1 MPPPDEG
8 GVVIV
13 GDDGTEH
20 VFPSG
25 FDPKKAAAI
34 VRGSVPRTAIP
45 AMELGRREPG
55 GFTVSDFVSPAP
67 KPALNTALEGS
78 AHPQT
83 AGDFLSLLIPS
94 ELTALGGAKVAT
106 TLRGPVGKATEAVGK
121 TMEAIGTA
129 PAATHMSGIGAITEA
144 IKGNYG
150 EAIGAT
156 LIPKALQYMGQG
168 MRSLGEMISGTEPL
182 TAKEIS
188 ALRLKLIDPKLANNP
203 IARKAVETAILSRG
217 GKL

>member
-8 GVVIV
+8 EIVIV

-34 VRGSVPRTAIP
+34 VRGSAPRAAIP

-55 GFTVSDFVSPAP
+55 GFTVSDFVSPPP

-94 ELTALGGAKVAT
+94 ELTALGGAKVAS
-106 TLRGPVGKATEAVGK
+106 TLRGPVGKATQAVGRTMEAVG
-121 TMEAIGTA
+121 TT
-129 PAATHMSGIGAITEA
+129 PAASHLSGIGAVGEMLR
-144 IKGNYG
+144 GNYG

-156 LIPKALQYMGQG
+156 VIPAALQYMGKG
-168 MRSLGEMISGTEPL
+168 MKSLGELISGTEPL
-182 TAKEIS
+182 TLKEIS
-188 ALRLKLIDPKLANNP
+188 ALKLKLIDPKLANNP